1 MRAEEA
7 QALAQIRAL
16 YEEIV
21 TYTGAGLSGETVG
34 AIPSDT
40 SAPSFQGPGATL
52 RSLTFEIAYSSL
64 PERPRKGNVIGGY
77 AGNDWTVDDITERDD
92 LGAWV
97 LGVQL

>member
-7 QALAQIRAL
+7 QALAHIRAL
-16 YEEIV
+16 YEQPV
-21 TYTGAGLSGETVG
+21 TYTGAGLDGATIG

-40 SAPSFQGPGATL
+40 SAPPFQGAGSTL
-52 RSLTFEIAYSSL
+52 RSLTFEISYSAL

-77 AGNDWTVDDITERDD
+77 AGKDWTVDDITERDD
-92 LGAWV
+92 LAAWV